1 MTFFRFV
8 LLSSVSS
15 SLRAQ
20 LPPRRLPHRHTHT
33 HTHPHASLRPVPLSK
48 GLKLYKFVEHI
59 LAMAGDIGEGI
70 AAGTQ
75 DLSALAGI
83 LCTDGVEQNVLALH
97 NGYGTVCISA
107 FSLLGILGLV
117 RTSVKLALGR
127 EGCNTAGFGVVNM
140 RPLYGYDA
148 ADLGTA
154 GIVDCDWVHVVFGG
168 GGVMVRKQ
176 KRYLS
181 STQTPMISVGSEVS
195 GGLHGKTAVN
205 IGNFE
210 RERRLGQ
217 SPLLRFAFAFL
228 CPGFTC
234 WILMVIT
241 SIRWDW
247 TFAFAV
253 PVFHACLVGMLAIP
267 LWYQWQTDRPGHLA
281 TADQWNLLGGDIS
294 SMKLGSNTGKSKG
307 QKLTLNL
314 LQARVNDGDVLH
326 FQGSI
331 TFLESWWLKGFAA
344 VASAVTAVS
353 YLCQYAILQYASSRE
368 AWTWLICQAVAAFIR
383 ILYWSVDPSFDDP
396 RTENAEFVVMN
407 NSTSE
412 CITLT
417 EVICAC
423 GSGEN
428 NIPAWLYRY
437 LTEQATFKQLMLDA
451 LQNTRDGLIPRVGA
465 QLVEIDFD
473 RILRHRISM
482 SHLPDSAAMHTG
494 VEGQLCTSPWRLTF
508 WRDIEGDV
516 LAVIVVNSVYHHR
529 ITPPTS
535 GPRKVKIYHLNEG
548 DVVEGDAGGQEFIQ
562 KQCWIHANH
571 ERVHNT
577 SEGLRLND
585 PCMVYAVTAYEP
597 ETHRLHIQASR
608 DDAICSIKCPID
620 RPTNDFESKAT
631 AELLATNGKSVMGT
645 LTSITPLIQRYG
657 ELKHD
662 ADVLV
667 TNSGPLFTRN
677 GQVVYPTT
685 SIMTTDS
692 FASKPFNTGGQL
704 NFRVSGLAAG
714 RAAVRRYLDSG
725 SPVGRVQE
733 LNLEKTVPRFLLPFA
748 QADLALASLWH
759 RLLRS
764 ERKLWQERGKDEE
777 AVVEE
782 KKVEIETIDG

>member
-1 MTFFRFV
+1 
-8 LLSSVSS
+8 
-15 SLRAQ
+15 
-20 LPPRRLPHRHTHT
+20 
-33 HTHPHASLRPVPLSK
+33 
-48 GLKLYKFVEHI
+48 
-59 LAMAGDIGEGI
+59 MAGDIGEGI

-97 NGYGTVCISA
+97 NGYGTVCVSA

-148 ADLGTA
+148 SDLGTA
-154 GIVDCDWVHVVFGG
+154 GIVDCDWVHVEFGE
-168 GGVMVRKQ
+168 GGVKVRKQ

-181 STQTPMISVGSEVS
+181 SSQTPMISVGSEVP

-217 SPLLRFAFAFL
+217 SPLLRIGFAVL

-234 WILMVIT
+234 WILMVIA
-241 SIRWDW
+241 SVSRDW
-247 TFAFAV
+247 TFVFGV
-253 PVFHACLVGMLAIP
+253 PVFHACLIGMLAIP

-281 TADQWNLLGGDIS
+281 TAEQWNLLGGDIPGT
-294 SMKLGSNTGKSKG
+294 KLGSSTGKSKRL
-307 QKLTLNL
+307 KPTLNL

-331 TFLESWWLKGFAA
+331 SFLESWWLKGFAA

-353 YLCQYAILQYASSRE
+353 YLCQYAILQHASNRE

-412 CITLT
+412 NITLT
-417 EVICAC
+417 ELICAC
-423 GSGEN
+423 GPGEN
-428 NIPAWLYRY
+428 DIPAWLFRH
-437 LTEQATFKQLMLDA
+437 LTEQVNLKQLILDA
-451 LQNTRDGLIPRVGA
+451 LQNTRAGLVPRLGA

-473 RILRHRISM
+473 RILRHRIPL
-482 SHLPDSAAMHTG
+482 SHLSDSATMHVG

-529 ITPPTS
+529 ITPPAPN
-535 GPRKVKIYHLNEG
+535 PRKVKIYHLNEG

-562 KQCWIHANH
+562 KQCWIHANY
-571 ERVHNT
+571 ERVYNT
-577 SEGLRLND
+577 SEDLRLDD
-585 PCMVYAVTAYEP
+585 PCTIYAVTAYGT
-597 ETHRLHIQASR
+597 ETQRLHIQASR

-631 AELLATNGKSVMGT
+631 AELLATNGKAVVET
-645 LTSITPLIQRYG
+645 LSSITTFIQRYG
-657 ELKHD
+657 ELTHD

-677 GQVVYPTT
+677 GQV
-685 SIMTTDS
+685 S
-692 FASKPFNTGGQL
+692 F
-704 NFRVSGLAAG
+704 
-714 RAAVRRYLDSG
+714 
-725 SPVGRVQE
+725 PV
-733 LNLEKTVPRFLLPFA
+733 T
-748 QADLALASLWH
+748 
-759 RLLRS
+759 
-764 ERKLWQERGKDEE
+764 
-777 AVVEE
+777 
-782 KKVEIETIDG
+782 